1 MDIIHFMFI
10 FYKRQG
16 DNYMSTKKS
25 GEKSTK
31 LVYEFVI
38 VVLLLVIIVL
48 CVIIIQKRNNP
59 DPIIKATPT
68 PEPTGTIST
77 EEPTQT
83 PKPTVTPYELVEYKG
98 RIEHIF
104 FHSLIAFPELAF
116 TQTDKKALVTSTWF
130 KDFVTVSEFKK
141 ILQALYNDGYM
152 LINANDIFEE
162 RTVDGVKRYEVKT
175 FLFPKNK
182 KPLIMSFDDTN
193 YYSNKLGYGT
203 VDKLILDD
211 KGKVVTYTRM
221 KDGREIISDDN
232 EYIPIIDK
240 FVEEHPD
247 FSFNGAKGMICLTGF
262 DGILGYRTHRD
273 SPNKQSESEK
283 VKPIVKALKDTG
295 WYFASHSY
303 KHGAMAGYNVAQMRD
318 CAQKF
323 KNEVTPLI
331 GETKIYVYPYGSWKT
346 GEVQDILY
354 KEFGFT
360 YFCSVGVNYYIKTRA
375 DMNYILFQDR
385 ANIDGWTLVRNGHL
399 LEKYKDWGTP
409 RFPSMIVDDIYN
421 EEERGISRQE
431 AMEIYSEM
439 YNS

>member
-68 PEPTGTIST
+68 PEPT
-77 EEPTQT
+77 ET

-162 RTVDGVKRYEVKT
+162 RTVDGVK
-175 FLFPKNK
+175 
-182 KPLIMSFDDTN
+182 
-193 YYSNKLGYGT
+193 G
-203 VDKLILDD
+203 
-211 KGKVVTYTRM
+211 M
-221 KDGREIISDDN
+221 K
-232 EYIPIIDK
+232 
-240 FVEEHPD
+240 
-247 FSFNGAKGMICLTGF
+247 
-262 DGILGYRTHRD
+262 
-273 SPNKQSESEK
+273 
-283 VKPIVKALKDTG
+283 
-295 WYFASHSY
+295 
-303 KHGAMAGYNVAQMRD
+303 
-318 CAQKF
+318 
-323 KNEVTPLI
+323 
-331 GETKIYVYPYGSWKT
+331 
-346 GEVQDILY
+346 
-354 KEFGFT
+354 
-360 YFCSVGVNYYIKTRA
+360 
-375 DMNYILFQDR
+375 
-385 ANIDGWTLVRNGHL
+385 
-399 LEKYKDWGTP
+399 
-409 RFPSMIVDDIYN
+409 
-421 EEERGISRQE
+421 
-431 AMEIYSEM
+431 
-439 YNS
+439 